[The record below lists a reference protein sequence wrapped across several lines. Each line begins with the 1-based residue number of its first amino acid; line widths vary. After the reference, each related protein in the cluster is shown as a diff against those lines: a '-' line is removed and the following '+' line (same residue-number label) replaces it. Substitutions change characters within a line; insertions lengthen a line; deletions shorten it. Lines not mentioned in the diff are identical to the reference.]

1 MALIIEILFIIAL
14 LFILI
19 ANYII
24 RVMAKDLKK
33 EPNKTNLSG
42 FEVARIISSKLAL
55 EEPHIIKKNGNF
67 LDHYNYE
74 RNVIKL
80 SPEVFDG
87 TDIYAAII
95 ALNIALETAP
105 ERKNVAIGHKF
116 NSFIII
122 SSYLILI
129 IGAFLNKANI
139 IHFGLILFI
148 IALIIE
154 ILLLNLFGHNEEE
167 VNKIYDAIKKEN
179 IIRPFDENKDN
190 MLLLMLINIARLPY
204 SFINY
209 FR

>member
-14 LFILI
+14 
-19 ANYII
+19 
-24 RVMAKDLKK
+24 
-33 EPNKTNLSG
+33 LSG